1 MHIINYKIVMSII
14 IVCGDIPM
22 SVITFAEVEPWEKN
36 YITRYYRNYQGT
48 KHTVNI
54 IEEKLTC
61 DNVHQCDK
69 NTEILSTFIY
79 SRIDKSVIDYFPHLK
94 LIATR
99 STGYDHIDI
108 DVCKERNI
116 AVANVPSYGENTV
129 AEHAFGLILN
139 LTRNI
144 HRAYLKTQLGD
155 YTIDESLMGTDIQG
169 KTIGVIGGG
178 RIGLHIARMAHGFR
192 MNILVY
198 DVRKDHFLETLIG
211 FRYVE
216 FDELL
221 SSSDIIVLS
230 VPLNEKTRHIINKS
244 AIEKMKDG
252 VFIVNI
258 ARGGLID
265 TPALFEA
272 LDKGKIA
279 GAGLDV
285 IEGEELLAEDI
296 RVLKRKS
303 ISQAKKSLLVAHK
316 ILERDNV
323 VYTPHIAFY
332 SREALERILN
342 ATFDNIENFLK
353 GVTVNNVINRC

>member
-1 MHIINYKIVMSII
+1 
-14 IVCGDIPM
+14 M
-22 SVITFAEVEPWEKN
+22 SVITFAEVEPWEKE
-36 YITRYYRNYQGT
+36 YITGKPLMK
-48 KHTVNI
+48 KHTVRL
-54 IEEKLTC
+54 IEERLSSE
-61 DNVHQCDK
+61 NVSQIDS

-79 SRIDKSVIDYFPHLK
+79 SRIDKAVLESLPNLR

-108 DVCKERNI
+108 DECKKRNI
-116 AVANVPSYGENTV
+116 AVVNVPSYGENTV
-129 AEHAFGLILN
+129 AEHAFGLVLN

-155 YTIDESLMGTDIQG
+155 YTIDSSLMGMDIQG

-178 RIGLHIARMAHGFR
+178 RIGLHIARIAHGFR

-198 DVRKDHFLETLIG
+198 DIHRDHFLETLIG
-211 FRYVE
+211 FRYVSL
-216 FDELL
+216 DELL
-221 SSSDIIVLS
+221 ADADIIVLS
-230 VPLNEKTRHIINKS
+230 LPLNEKTRHIMDKS

-252 VFIVNI
+252 VIIVNV

-265 TPALFEA
+265 TTALFAA

-285 IEGEELLAEDI
+285 IEGEELLPEDI
-296 RVLKRKS
+296 QVLKRNS
-303 ISQAKKSLLVAHK
+303 IPQTKKTLLVAHK

-332 SREALERILN
+332 SRESLERILN
-342 ATFDNIENFLK
+342 TTFDNIENFLR
-353 GVTVNNVINRC
+353 GVIVNSVIR

>member
-1 MHIINYKIVMSII
+1 
-14 IVCGDIPM
+14 M
-22 SVITFAEVEPWEKN
+22 SVITFAEVEPWEKD
-36 YITRYYRNYQGT
+36 YIKQHHLMK
-48 KHTVNI
+48 KHNVHLF
-54 IEEKLTC
+54 EEKLTNE
-61 DNVHQCDK
+61 NVNQLDK
-69 NTEILSTFIY
+69 DTEILSTFIY
-79 SRIDKSVIDYFPHLK
+79 SRIDKTVIDALPKLK

-108 DVCKERNI
+108 NTCKDRNI
-116 AVANVPSYGENTV
+116 AVVNVPSYGENTV

-155 YTIDESLMGTDIQG
+155 YTIDDSLMGTDIQG
-169 KTIGVIGGG
+169 KTIGIIGGG

-198 DVRKDHFLETLIG
+198 DVRRDHFLETLIG
-211 FRYVE
+211 FRYAML
-216 FDELL
+216 DELL
-221 SSSDIIVLS
+221 ASSDIIVLS
-230 VPLNEKTRHIINKS
+230 LPLNEKTKHIIDKS
-244 AIEKMKDG
+244 AIEKMKQG
-252 VFIVNI
+252 VFLVNI

-265 TPALFEA
+265 TTALFEA

-285 IEGEELLAEDI
+285 IEGEELLPEDI

-303 ISQAKKSLLVAHK
+303 ISQAKKTLLVAHK

-332 SREALERILN
+332 SKEALQRILN
-342 ATFDNIENFLK
+342 TTFDNIENFLK
-353 GVTVNNVINRC
+353 SSITNSVI